1 MPTGRQGGPGSP
13 ARPGK
18 ELYSMRVL
26 CYVDDPDSVARGR
39 TSHSH
44 WQPQGPSPC
53 GLPSHGSHQGLRHS
67 VALSERQCAQV
78 AVTLRCDSGGS
89 FWFGQMPGWGIGL
102 GFLPPRDRRPAFCQ
116 CPTPLAAKFF
126 ARRMIPGGLRVPGG
140 LGLGF
145 HWQLPSQL
153 QLGVSLTLNPN
164 PRLAAMAAAGVPL
177 RHWQRPTELRPRCTP
192 LPQPV

>member
-1 MPTGRQGGPGSP
+1 MLASVRVRVRVVAQLGAAAAARSAGSRALFSSLGWPHYHDDCCPSLFKFATGTMPTGRQGGPGSP

-102 GFLPPRDRRPAFCQ
+102 GFLPPRDRRPAFC
-116 CPTPLAAKFF
+116 PTPLAAKFSRG
-126 ARRMIPGGLRVPGG
+126 A
-140 LGLGF
+140 
-145 HWQLPSQL
+145 
-153 QLGVSLTLNPN
+153 
-164 PRLAAMAAAGVPL
+164 
-177 RHWQRPTELRPRCTP
+177 
-192 LPQPV
+192 